1 MRVYTNLG
9 GCNCRVRYGA
19 SDLTLFRAYL
29 FVWVNFELDTCTS
42 AKSSS
47 LFSWRALDKA
57 LEVPQK
63 TDLGARVRLFV
74 VCLYGNS
81 PEDHMVIVP
90 KVIW

>member
-1 MRVYTNLG
+1 MQSRL
-9 GCNCRVRYGA
+9 
-19 SDLTLFRAYL
+19 
-29 FVWVNFELDTCTS
+29 
-42 AKSSS
+42 

-90 KVIW
+90 RVIW